1 MPAVEPSGAIRV
13 PEKVIPVP
21 TSVSPAAQ
29 QVLAMGPITPPTEWP
44 ARDDAEAWREL
55 VRSQNEV
62 VFGALQGMLG
72 EDVDVVDAMVDDIR
86 VYVAKTG
93 DVDSEDRRVYLDV
106 HGGAWAFQGGDVC
119 RLLAMSVARS
129 VHVPVW
135 SVDYRTPPD
144 HPWPQAVDDCLAV
157 YRALLHERGAGQIAV
172 GGTSAGGNIAAA
184 MVLKARDQGWPL
196 PAALVLNTPATDL
209 TASGDSWRTN
219 AGLDN
224 ILTGTESAAMMLYAA
239 GQDLHHPLVS
249 PLYGD
254 FSTGFPPTIL
264 TTGTRDLLLSDTV
277 RMHRALRAAGIKA
290 ELHVWEAAGHGL
302 FLGLAPEDAERAAEI
317 RLFMEEHW
325 STTVYDSPD
334 G

>member
-1 MPAVEPSGAIRV
+1 LPADEPGTIRV
-13 PEKVIPVP
+13 PERVIPVP

-29 QVLAMGPITPPTEWP
+29 QVLAMGPITPPTDWP
-44 ARDDAEAWREL
+44 AGDDHESWREL
-55 VRSQNEV
+55 VRSQNEA
-62 VFGALQGMLG
+62 VFGVLQGMLGG
-72 EDVDVVDAMVDDIR
+72 EDVDVVDAAVEDVR
-86 VYVAKTG
+86 VYVARTG
-93 DVDSEDRRVYLDV
+93 HLDSEDRRVYLDI

-129 VHVPVW
+129 IQVPVW

-144 HPWPQAVDDCLAV
+144 HPWPQAVDDCLVV
-157 YRALLHERGAGQIAV
+157 YRALLDERGPGQIVV
-172 GGTSAGGNIAAA
+172 GGVSAGGNIAAA
-184 MVLKARDQGWPL
+184 MVLKARDEGLPL

-209 TASGDSWRTN
+209 TSSGDSWRTN

-224 ILTGTESAAMMLYAA
+224 ILTGAESAAMLLYAA
-239 GQDLHHPLVS
+239 GQDLRHPLVS

-302 FLGLAPEDAERAAEI
+302 FLDMAPEDAERAAEI
-317 RLFMEEHW
+317 RLFLEEHW